1 MPKAKWKF
9 AIGKTAGDLAAKTEA
24 EKPVD
29 VYMAVKAARLKEI
42 EVSIGCPASTLSYC
56 RLWRGMDVC
65 AGATQ
70 AATLHVLAY
79 TWYSLG

>member
-42 EVSIGCPASTLSYC
+42 EVSIGCPASTLSYADFGAAWTSAPGPHKR
-56 RLWRGMDVC
+56 RLCMFWLTRGIP
-65 AGATQ
+65 
-70 AATLHVLAY
+70 
-79 TWYSLG
+79 